1 MKITIETNAMCRHG
15 TCVGEIL
22 LLLEIANGV
31 NHSQVLDNLINKGY
45 ITAATGQRFV
55 TQKTYALTD
64 KAKALLENVNLDSLD
79 SDKPKTRDLESLAV
93 RLKEIFPKGKKPGT
107 SQYWTEGVALIV
119 KRLRIFFKK
128 YGEDYTDE
136 QILSAAEK
144 YVRSFNGNYSYM
156 RTLKYFIWAEKPN
169 RAGEVEST
177 SDLLTFM
184 ENEGQ
189 EETVNNNWHDDLI

>member
-1 MKITIETNAMCRHG
+1 MRMTIESDAMCRHG
-15 TCVGEIL
+15 TCIGEVL

-31 NHSQVLDNLINKGY
+31 NHAQVLDNLVKKGY

-64 KAKALLENVNLDSLD
+64 KAKALLENVNLDSMD
-79 SDKPKTRDLESLAV
+79 AGKPKTRDLESLAAK
-93 RLKEIFPKGKKPGT
+93 LKGVFPKGKKPGT
-107 SQYWTEGVALIV
+107 AQYWAEGTALIV
-119 KRLRIFFKK
+119 KRLRVFFKK

-136 QILSAAEK
+136 QIISAAEK
-144 YVRSFNGNYSYM
+144 YVKSFNGNYSYM

-169 RAGEVEST
+169 KAGEVEST

-184 ENEGQ
+184 ENSDEEG
-189 EETVNNNWHDDLI
+189 NIGFNWHDDLV

>member
-1 MKITIETNAMCRHG
+1 MKVTIETNAMIKHG
-15 TCVGEIL
+15 TCIGEVL
-22 LLLEIANGV
+22 VLLEILNGV
-31 NHSQVLDNLINKGY
+31 NHAQVLDNLIKKGY
-45 ITAATGQRFV
+45 ITAATGQKFL

-64 KAKALLENVNLDSLD
+64 KANALLENVNLDSLD

-107 SQYWTEGVALIV
+107 AQYWAEGTALIV

-128 YGEDYTDE
+128 YGENYTDE

-144 YVRSFNGNYSYM
+144 YVKSFNGNYSYM

-169 RAGEVEST
+169 KAGEVEST

-184 ENEGQ
+184 ENAG
-189 EETVNNNWHDDLI
+189 EESIGNDWKDMLI

>member
-1 MKITIETNAMCRHG
+1 MKVTIETNAMIKHG
-15 TCVGEIL
+15 TCIGEVL
-22 LLLEIANGV
+22 VLLEILNGV
-31 NHSQVLDNLINKGY
+31 NHAQVLDNLVKKGF
-45 ITAATGQRFV
+45 ITAATGQKFL

-64 KAKALLENVNLDSLD
+64 KANALLENVNLDSLD

-107 SQYWTEGVALIV
+107 AQYWAEGTALIV

-128 YGEDYTDE
+128 YGENYTDE

-144 YVRSFNGNYSYM
+144 YVKSFNGNYSYM

-169 RAGEVEST
+169 KAGEVEST

-184 ENEGQ
+184 ENAG
-189 EETVNNNWHDDLI
+189 EESIGNDWKDMLI

>member
-1 MKITIETNAMCRHG
+1 MKITIESEAMIRHG
-15 TCVGEIL
+15 TCIGEVL
-22 LLLEIANGV
+22 VLLEVANGV
-31 NHSQVLDNLINKGY
+31 LHEAVMNNLIRKGY
-45 ITAATGQRFV
+45 ITAATGQKFV
-55 TQKTYALTD
+55 TQKTYALT
-64 KAKALLENVNLDSLD
+64 AKAQQLLEDVNLDSLD
-79 SDKPKTRDLESLAV
+79 SGKPKTRDIESLAV

-144 YVRSFNGNYSYM
+144 YVKSFNGNYSYM

-169 RAGEVEST
+169 KAGEVEST
-177 SDLLTFM
+177 SDLLTFI
-184 ENEGQ
+184 ENSDEEG
-189 EETVNNNWHDDLI
+189 NIGFNWHDDLV

>member
-1 MKITIETNAMCRHG
+1 MKITIETNAVCRHG
-15 TCVGEIL
+15 TCVGEVL

-45 ITAATGQRFV
+45 ITAATGQKFI

-79 SDKPKTRDLESLAV
+79 SDKLKTRDLESLAI
-93 RLKEIFPKGKKPGT
+93 RLKEVFPKGKKPGT
-107 SQYWTEGVALIV
+107 AQYWAEGTALIV
-119 KRLRIFFKK
+119 KRLRVFFKK

-144 YVRSFNGNYSYM
+144 YVKSFNGNYSYM

>member
-1 MKITIETNAMCRHG
+1 MKVTIETNAMIKHG
-15 TCVGEIL
+15 TCIGEVL
-22 LLLEIANGV
+22 VLLEILNGV
-31 NHSQVLDNLINKGY
+31 NHAQVLDNLVKKGY
-45 ITAATGQRFV
+45 ITAATGQKFL

-64 KAKALLENVNLDSLD
+64 KAKALLEDVNLDSLD
-79 SDKPKTRDLESLAV
+79 SDKPKTRDIESLAV
-93 RLKEIFPKGKKPGT
+93 KLKEIFPKGKKPGT

-136 QILSAAEK
+136 QVLSAAEK
-144 YVRSFNGNYSYM
+144 YVKSFNGDYSYM

-169 RAGEVEST
+169 KAGEVEST

-184 ENEGQ
+184 ENAG
-189 EETVNNNWHDDLI
+189 EESIGNDWKDMLI

>member
-1 MKITIETNAMCRHG
+1 MKVTIETNAMIKHG
-15 TCVGEIL
+15 TCIGEVL
-22 LLLEIANGV
+22 VLLEILNGV
-31 NHSQVLDNLINKGY
+31 NHAQVLDNLVKKGY
-45 ITAATGQRFV
+45 ITAATGQRFL

-64 KAKALLENVNLDSLD
+64 KAKVLLENVNLDSLD
-79 SDKPKTRDLESLAV
+79 SDKPKTRDIESLAV
-93 RLKEIFPKGKKPGT
+93 KLKEIFPKGKKPGT

-144 YVRSFNGNYSYM
+144 YVKSFNGNYSYM

-169 RAGEVEST
+169 KAGEVEST
-177 SDLLTFM
+177 SDLLTFI
-184 ENEGQ
+184 ENYNEDSQ
-189 EETVNNNWHDDLI
+189 DRDWNIELR

>member
-1 MKITIETNAMCRHG
+1 MKMTIESDAMCRHG
-15 TCVGEIL
+15 TCIGEVL

-31 NHSQVLDNLINKGY
+31 NHAQVLDNLVKKGY

-64 KAKALLENVNLDSLD
+64 KAKALLENVNLDSMD
-79 SDKPKTRDLESLAV
+79 AGKPKIRDLESLAV
-93 RLKEIFPKGKKPGT
+93 KLKEIFPKGKKPGT
-107 SQYWTEGVALIV
+107 AQYWAEGTALIV
-119 KRLRIFFKK
+119 KRLRVFFKK

-144 YVRSFNGNYSYM
+144 YVKSFNGNYSYM

-169 RAGEVEST
+169 KAGEVEST

-184 ENEGQ
+184 ENYSEDSQ
-189 EETVNNNWHDDLI
+189 DRDWNIELR